1 MVSSIPIARY
11 FPTLLMLLL
20 YSSPPINGQYS
31 DHVIPLDKS
40 ERQELSNG
48 AGVPI
53 LRKLSLTEDLEWL
66 NKLGLL
72 RTNLLSQQNAENIA
86 INKKLRGQNYSH
98 FHDPSR
104 IKFYFT
110 DSEKSPLKEA
120 ELTIERATPAG
131 STAATTAT
139 STSLPDIKE
148 QNIVNFSVKNIISD
162 RGIINYLNGSINKLK
177 AIVAF
182 LVAKYLLSHLSL

>member
-1 MVSSIPIARY
+1 
-11 FPTLLMLLL
+11 MLFL

-40 ERQELSNG
+40 ERQELSNA

-66 NKLGLL
+66 NTLGLL

-86 INKKLRGQNYSH
+86 INEELRGQNYSH
-98 FHDPSR
+98 FHDPSS

-110 DSEKSPLKEA
+110 DSEKYPLKEA

-131 STAATTAT
+131 STAARTAT
-139 STSLPDIKE
+139 STSLPNIKE

-182 LVAKYLLSHLSL
+182 LVAKHLLSHLSL